1 MQPQTQTADKT
12 RYASLW
18 QRFVAVTLDEMIT
31 LVLFVPALI
40 LQIAGM
46 GGNWPMALMASAA
59 VLRYLYFVYFEHG
72 RGQTIG
78 KLLFKIRVR
87 SERED
92 RLPLKE
98 ALLRNLR
105 RFDVLLGLG
114 LPADPST
121 AERRRPAGGS
131 IHPVLLRRGADI
143 HLAVGQ
149 EAAAPGHAGTHGSS
163 ADRTNSAAS
172 TVGVPPVDFM
182 QAWSPEEPL
191 TIALV
196 HVWFTLGHSRCIVL

>member
-1 MQPQTQTADKT
+1 MQPRNQTDDKT

-92 RLPLKE
+92 RLPLRE

-121 AERRRPAGGS
+121 ASVAG
-131 IHPVLLRRGADI
+131 R
-143 HLAVGQ
+143 
-149 EAAAPGHAGTHGSS
+149 
-163 ADRTNSAAS
+163 
-172 TVGVPPVDFM
+172 
-182 QAWSPEEPL
+182 
-191 TIALV
+191 LV
-196 HVWFTLGHSRCIVL
+196 VAFTLFYFAVAPIFIWLSVKKQRPLDMLAHTVVVQTEQTLPRAQ